1 MLDEEPT
8 SRRLLVAAGICRG
21 MMAGA
26 YPCSPERLG
35 KVAELLE
42 QCQGEVQELESLARA
57 TNMDRPGGNVLAF
70 PRQFRVLDRV
80 PDPET
85 IGDGVA

>member
-1 MLDEEPT
+1 MLDEEPA
-8 SRRLLVAAGICRG
+8 SRRLMVAAGLVRG

-35 KVAELLE
+35 KVAELLDH
-42 QCQGEVQELESLARA
+42 CQGEVQEFESLARA
-57 TNMDRPGGNVLAF
+57 TNVNRPGGNVLAF
-70 PRQFRVLDRV
+70 PRQFRVLERV

-85 IGDGVA
+85 LGDGVA